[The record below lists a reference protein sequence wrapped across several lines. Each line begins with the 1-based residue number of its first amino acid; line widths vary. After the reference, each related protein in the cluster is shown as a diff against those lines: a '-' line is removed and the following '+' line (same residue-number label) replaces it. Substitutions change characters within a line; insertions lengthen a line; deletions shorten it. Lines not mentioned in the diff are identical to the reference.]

1 MKLIERV
8 EYLKMALALSGFV
21 VDDLNAELICEF
33 NDYIGQTKG
42 KANLRDL
49 LKIKTNIIA
58 KHDKL
63 DTQFDGGEQ

>member
-21 VDDLNAELICEF
+21 VDDLEAELICEY
-33 NDYIGQTKG
+33 NDYISQTKG
-42 KANLRDL
+42 KANLRDI

-63 DTQFDGGEQ
+63 NTQFDGGEQ